1 MVTRRRFVRQ
11 LGAAILGAATPLT
24 LSSCAGGLT
33 SYRGRVVDGQIEIP
47 KAAANPALQQHGAI
61 FVRAENFPIAI
72 VLRQLDGGTVV
83 ALSTVCTHSGCEV
96 RVMPHSFQC
105 PCHGSEYAE
114 DGEVIEG
121 PAAQSLQ
128 QFELIETEQAY
139 LIKVK
144 I

>member
-1 MVTRRRFVRQ
+1 MVTRRRFIST
-11 LGAAILGAATPLT
+11 LSAAVLGAATPLT

-33 SYRGRVVDGQIEIP
+33 SYRGRAVGGQLEIP
-47 KAAANPALQQHGAI
+47 KTVANQALQKHGAM
-61 FVRAENFPIAI
+61 FVRADNLPVAI
-72 VLRQLDGGTVV
+72 VLRQLEDGTVV

-121 PAAQSLQ
+121 PAAQPLQ
-128 QFELIETEQAY
+128 QFELTETEQAY
-139 LIKVK
+139 FIKVK